1 MKKLSIFI
9 ILLLLLF
16 VTGCEKEVK
25 KEVVI
30 NGKSVNTSK
39 MEHKYCT
46 REGSIEGGSVSLSY
60 DIYYTG
66 DTLNIIKSQEK
77 VTIDDSSSLDTYE
90 EAYKK
95 VHSYYEGLEYY
106 DTSVVR
112 SNNTVTSTINI
123 NYDEIDVDKLLAIEG
138 EEDNIFTNKK
148 PSVTKW
154 LALGKKFG
162 VKCELVEE

>member
-1 MKKLSIFI
+1 MKKISIII
-9 ILLLLLF
+9 ILLLVLF
-16 VTGCEKEVK
+16 VTGCEKETK

-46 REGSIEGGSVSLSY
+46 REGTVEGGEVSLSY
-60 DIYYTG
+60 DIYYTN
-66 DTLNIIKSQEK
+66 DVLNIIKSIEK
-77 VTIDDSSSLDTYE
+77 VTLDDSSMLDTYE

-95 VHSYYEGLEYY
+95 VHSYYEGLDYY

-112 SNNTVTSTINI
+112 NNNTVTSTINI
-123 NYDEIDVDKLLAIEG
+123 NYDEIDIDKLISIEG
-138 EEDNIFTNKK
+138 EEDNIFTNKV
-148 PSVTKW
+148 PSVSKW

-162 VKCELVEE
+162 IKCELVEE